1 MKRAKIQ
8 VPFIAVLTACVL
20 LFAFSVMSA
29 PIIVRINDVPNAAP
43 VVTIIGAPNGY
54 DIDTGPD
61 VATPG
66 VEDGGLITIFGV
78 QDSLIPE
85 EGKGWRFLDS
95 RDPSTLPPL
104 YGSDYPEDP
113 TNYREFV
120 LAVDIVWIQ
129 HDTDGPFFEGDLQV
143 GFNSAMPGH
152 WYVNPELRGDENAG
166 YVTDKYVTVYADET
180 VIVQFKPHTYIT
192 KQK

>member
-1 MKRAKIQ
+1 MKRGRIQ
-8 VPFIAVLTACVL
+8 VPLNAVLTAFVL

-29 PIIVRINDVPNAAP
+29 PIVVRINDVPNAAP

-54 DIDTGPD
+54 DIYTGPD

-85 EGKGWRFLDS
+85 EGRGWRFLDT
-95 RDPSTLPPL
+95 RDPSTLPPF

-129 HDTDGPFFEGDLQV
+129 HDTDGPF
-143 GFNSAMPGH
+143 
-152 WYVNPELRGDENAG
+152 LRGRSAG
-166 YVTDKYVTVYADET
+166 WFQQCSAGSLVCEPRV
-180 VIVQFKPHTYIT
+180 
-192 KQK
+192 

>member
-1 MKRAKIQ
+1 MKKGRIQ
-8 VPFIAVLTACVL
+8 VLLIATLAASTL
-20 LFAFSVMSA
+20 LFAFSGMSA

-54 DIDTGPD
+54 DVYTGPE
-61 VATPG
+61 VANPEI
-66 VEDGGLITIFGV
+66 EDGGLITLFGV

-85 EGKGWRFLDS
+85 EGKGWRFLDPS
-95 RDPSTLPPL
+95 DPSTLPPL
-104 YGSDYPEDP
+104 YFPDDP

-143 GFNSAMPGH
+143 GFNSALPGT
-152 WYVNPELRGDENAG
+152 WYVNPEFRGDENAG